1 MRGNIGEWGKNEEMF
16 LSCPPGVE
24 SLATPLPLCVVPKR
38 SAVEYLGKKQ
48 EVLWV
53 VISEIQTLEKIG
65 VMYHVH
71 DGRKTMWWYQIFF
84 LVFFFLL
91 EYCGE
96 SSQFDVSNGEITN
109 ISSPRY
115 PEIFRSKITCE
126 YTITAHSSGRV
137 ILSFLTFAFL
147 GIGDIFVVGN
157 GHDHKNES
165 SILLSHKNNVVPP
178 IVTSMAHHM
187 WISFTTDGVQ
197 NRNTWFFIQ
206 VQQINDTGKLWC

>member
-1 MRGNIGEWGKNEEMF
+1 MRGKWGNVSF
-16 LSCPPGVE
+16 VPTRGWE
-24 SLATPLPLCVVPKR
+24 SGYAPASVCCSKGKR
-38 SAVEYLGKKQ
+38 CRVSRKKG
-48 EVLWV
+48 VLWV
-53 VISEIQTLEKIG
+53 VISEIQTLEK
-65 VMYHVH
+65 
-71 DGRKTMWWYQIFF
+71 
-84 LVFFFLL
+84 LVLCIMSMTEEKLCDDIRFSFSYFIFLL

-96 SSQFDVSNGEITN
+96 SSHFDVSNGEITN

-206 VQQINDTGKLWC
+206 VQQINNTGKLCG